1 MPWTSLRDALRSS
14 TPRHRAI
21 GALALS
27 VALLLP
33 GCIASQG
40 ETVRLSAAEGSG
52 DIVLHLALEDGQLT
66 SGQAWWAD
74 QAPQLAVDAANTID
88 RWEAIVL
95 KNDVT
100 LAREPL
106 QGTSADAVFTWRSSE
121 AGAVAQAG
129 DVFEV
134 LVVNATD
141 GGTVAS
147 YELEIS
153 P

>member
-1 MPWTSLRDALRSS
+1 M
-14 TPRHRAI
+14 I

-27 VALLLP
+27 LALLLP

-52 DIVLHLALEDGQLT
+52 DIVLHLTLTNGQLA

-74 QAPQLAVDAANTID
+74 QAPQLDVDTANTID
-88 RWEAIVL
+88 QWEAIVL

-106 QGTSADAVFTWRSSE
+106 RGTTSEALFTWRS
-121 AGAVAQAG
+121 ADHGAVAQAG

-147 YELEIS
+147 YELEVE

>member
-1 MPWTSLRDALRSS
+1 M
-14 TPRHRAI
+14 

-27 VALLLP
+27 LALLLP
-33 GCIASQG
+33 GCIASQA

-52 DIVLHLALEDGQLT
+52 DIVLHLTLEDGQLA
-66 SGQAWWAD
+66 SSQAWWAD
-74 QAPQLAVDAANTID
+74 QAPHLGVDPASTIE

-106 QGTSADAVFTWRSSE
+106 QGTSADAVFTWRSSD

-147 YELEIS
+147 YELKVE